1 MQIHLSI
8 ITPTYNEEES
18 IQNCISNL
26 RSVMK
31 NQCPNLIY
39 EHVIIDNCSSDST
52 VERVSLEAKSDSRI
66 KLIVNS
72 RNIGAS
78 KSIYR
83 ALGRVTGNWV
93 VPMLPAD
100 LQDPAEVI
108 PAMLELTDSEVEIVY
123 GVRSNRQE
131 PLIMRTLRRIYY
143 RTLRRFS
150 NIDLQN
156 DAGEFVLI
164 SSRVVRAILDV
175 KDQNPYIRGLIAQ
188 TGAKYSKVSYTWG
201 RRKAGRSK
209 SSPFV
214 LADVAISGLVSTS
227 QIPARIAL
235 LSGFAISLIGM
246 LVGLTY
252 LMLSL
257 FTTSQTVSGIPTLI
271 IALFFLSGIQIFFT
285 GLVGEYVLSIH
296 RQVKPE
302 ATVYS
307 ASELNF

>member
-1 MQIHLSI
+1 M
-8 ITPTYNEEES
+8 
-18 IQNCISNL
+18 
-26 RSVMK
+26 
-31 NQCPNLIY
+31 
-39 EHVIIDNCSSDST
+39 
-52 VERVSLEAKSDSRI
+52 
-66 KLIVNS
+66 
-72 RNIGAS
+72 
-78 KSIYR
+78 
-83 ALGRVTGNWV
+83 
-93 VPMLPAD
+93 
-100 LQDPAEVI
+100 
-108 PAMLELTDSEVEIVY
+108 
-123 GVRSNRQE
+123 
-131 PLIMRTLRRIYY
+131 
-143 RTLRRFS
+143 
-150 NIDLQN
+150 
-156 DAGEFVLI
+156 
-164 SSRVVRAILDV
+164 VRAILDV

>member
-1 MQIHLSI
+1 MEIHLSI
-8 ITPTYNEEES
+8 ITPTYNEQES
-18 IQNCISNL
+18 IQNCINNL

-31 NQCPNLIY
+31 NQCPNLNY
-39 EHVIIDNCSSDST
+39 EHIIIDNCSSDST
-52 VERVSLEAKSDSRI
+52 VEKVSLEAKSDSRI

-108 PAMLELTDSEVEIVY
+108 PEMLELANSEIEIVY

-131 PLIMRTLRRIYY
+131 PLVMRTLRRIYY
-143 RTLRRFS
+143 RTLRKFS
-150 NIDLQN
+150 SIDLQN

-164 SSRVVRAILDV
+164 SNRIVRSILDV
-175 KDQNPYIRGLIAQ
+175 RDQNPYIRGLIAQ

-252 LMLSL
+252 LVLSI
-257 FTTSQTVSGIPTLI
+257 FTASQTVSGIPTLI

-302 ATVYS
+302 SSVDS
-307 ASELNF
+307 AFELNF

>member
-1 MQIHLSI
+1 M
-8 ITPTYNEEES
+8 E
-18 IQNCISNL
+18 
-26 RSVMK
+26 K
-31 NQCPNLIY
+31 
-39 EHVIIDNCSSDST
+39 
-52 VERVSLEAKSDSRI
+52 VSLEAKSDSRI

-108 PAMLELTDSEVEIVY
+108 PEMLELANSDVEIVY

-131 PLIMRTLRRIYY
+131 PLVMRTLRRIYY
-143 RTLRRFS
+143 RTLRKFS

-164 SSRVVRAILDV
+164 SNRIVRSILDV
-175 KDQNPYIRGLIAQ
+175 RDQNPYIRGLIAQ

-235 LSGFAISLIGM
+235 LSGFAISLTGM

-252 LMLSL
+252 LVLSI
-257 FTTSQTVSGIPTLI
+257 FTASQTVSGIPTLI

-302 ATVYS
+302 SSVDS
-307 ASELNF
+307 AFELNF